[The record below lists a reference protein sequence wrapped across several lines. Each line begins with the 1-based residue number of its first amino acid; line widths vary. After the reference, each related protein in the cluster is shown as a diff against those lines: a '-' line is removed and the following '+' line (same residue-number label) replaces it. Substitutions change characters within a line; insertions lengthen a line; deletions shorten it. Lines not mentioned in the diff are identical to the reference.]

1 MAHVGEKM
9 ALSPV
14 GTFCLELGVMQF
26 LRQFF
31 DRSLLFLLAPLPDH
45 HGPSG
50 CQQQDQL
57 CQSKP
62 DDVLILAE

>member
-1 MAHVGEKM
+1 MAHVGEKK

-14 GTFCLELGVMQF
+14 GTFCLELGVTQI

-31 DRSLLFLLAPLPDH
+31 DRSPLLFLAPLPDH
-45 HGPSG
+45 QGPSG

-62 DDVLILAE
+62 DDVFILAE